1 LCSTEIEHQT
11 RPLGSK
17 YSEKCICGRDSAQ
30 TPVGELTVLPKTQ
43 NPAGFH
49 GAGFHGTASQRSEKS
64 GKDNG
69 IRKGRDNGKERREG
83 QKHSEVTCWLQS

>member
-1 LCSTEIEHQT
+1 
-11 RPLGSK
+11 LGSK

-30 TPVGELTVLPKTQ
+30 TPVGELIVLPKTQ

-49 GAGFHGTASQRSEKS
+49 GAASQRSEKR

-69 IRKGRDNGKERREG
+69 IRKAETTEKNEEKDR
-83 QKHSEVTCWLQS
+83 KHSEVTCWLQS